1 VRSFLTDRTQQIAY
15 SGQLSA
21 AQQVLF
27 GNPQGSVLGPLLYL
41 LYTAELA
48 IVVTRHSLNLHQYA
62 DDTQV
67 STSARDAEAAV
78 VCLNVCLVD
87 IKAWLKVSRLR
98 LNPTKTQVM
107 WLGSPQQVRSASD
120 VDRYQRLRD
129 GA

>member
-1 VRSFLTDRTQQIAY
+1 MGAVISDRQN
-15 SGQLSA
+15 A
-21 AQQVLF
+21 ADCLQWSTICCAAGAVW
-27 GNPQGSVLGPLLYL
+27 GSVLGPLLYL

-48 IVVTRHSLNLHQYA
+48 LVVTRHGLNLHQYA

-78 VCLNVCLVD
+78 VCLNACLVD